1 MAGTMPAPDLARR
14 SFTPELMD
22 TEPVPFESFRDCL
35 RELEWLTRWS
45 MGYRPTLQWIAR
57 AARRLPPGSTLSVL
71 DVGCGY
77 GDMLRRIAR
86 WGARAGVRLELTG
99 VDLNP
104 WSARAAREATPPDYA
119 IRYETSDIFDFA
131 PDRHFHCIVS
141 AIFTHHL
148 DDAQLVAFLQWME
161 RHATLG
167 WFISDLH
174 RHAVPYWFLRALPA
188 IVPLH
193 RFVAHDGPV
202 SVSRCL
208 RAAEWRAAIAAAGI
222 DAEHAVRIR
231 WHVPFRWGIERW
243 QPGYATR

>member
-1 MAGTMPAPDLARR
+1 MAAPDLARR
-14 SFTPELMD
+14 SLTPELMD
-22 TEPVPFESFRDCL
+22 TEPVSFESFRDCL
-35 RELEWLTRWS
+35 RDLEWLTRWS
-45 MGYRPTLQWIAR
+45 MGYRPTLRWIAR

-86 WGARAGVRLELTG
+86 WGAQTGVPLELTG

-104 WSARAAREATPPDYA
+104 WSARAAREATAPDDA

-131 PDRHFHCIVS
+131 PDRRFHCIIS
-141 AIFTHHL
+141 TIFAHHL

-161 RHATLG
+161 WHATLG
-167 WFISDLH
+167 WYVSDLH
-174 RHAVPYWFLRALPA
+174 RHAVPYWFLRGLPA
-188 IVPLH
+188 VVRLH

-208 RAAEWRAAIAAAGI
+208 RAGEWRAAIAAARI
-222 DAEHAVRIR
+222 DAEREVRIR

-243 QPGYATR
+243 KPGSHATP

>member
-1 MAGTMPAPDLARR
+1 MPDLSRR

-35 RELEWLTRWS
+35 RDLERLTRWS
-45 MGYRPTLQWIAR
+45 GGYRPTLHWIAR

-77 GDMLRRIAR
+77 GDMLRSIAR
-86 WGARAGVRLELTG
+86 WGVQAGVRLELTG

-104 WSARAAREATPPDYA
+104 WSTRAAREATPPDHA
-119 IRYETSDIFDFA
+119 IRYETSDIFSFA
-131 PDRHFHCIVS
+131 PDRRFHCIIS
-141 AIFTHHL
+141 ALFTHHL

-161 RHATLG
+161 RHAALG
-167 WFISDLH
+167 WFVSDLH
-174 RHAVPYWFLRALPA
+174 RHAVPYWFLGALPS
-188 IVPLH
+188 VVSLH

-208 RAAEWRAAIAAAGI
+208 RAAEWREAIAAAGI
-222 DAEHAVRIR
+222 DAKREVRIR
-231 WHVPFRWGIERW
+231 WNVPFRWGIERW
-243 QPGYATR
+243 QAGSYATP